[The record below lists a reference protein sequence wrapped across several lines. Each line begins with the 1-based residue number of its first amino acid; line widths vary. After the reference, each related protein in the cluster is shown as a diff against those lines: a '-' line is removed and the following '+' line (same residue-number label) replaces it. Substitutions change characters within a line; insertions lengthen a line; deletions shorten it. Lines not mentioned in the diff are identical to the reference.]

1 MSRSPVAVLGTGM
14 TDLSRRDLTPDGM
27 AHQAV
32 AEALGDAGVSASD
45 LSLVISSNATGGR
58 LNDQGCIRGQSWLR
72 KAGLAGV
79 PVVNVDNS
87 CAGGSSALTSA

>member
-58 LNDQGCIRGQSWLR
+58 LNDQGASGANRGSARPASPAYRWSTWTTP
-72 KAGLAGV
+72 V
-79 PVVNVDNS
+79 PGAPRRS
-87 CAGGSSALTSA
+87 TSA

>member
-45 LSLVISSNATGGR
+45 LSLVISSN
-58 LNDQGCIRGQSWLR
+58 RGSARPASPAYRWSTWTTP
-72 KAGLAGV
+72 V
-79 PVVNVDNS
+79 PGAPRRS
-87 CAGGSSALTSA
+87 TSA